1 MPLDVGIVGLPGSGK
16 TTLFSALTGVSTT
29 PYGQEHVGIAPIPD
43 ERLDPIAEIESS
55 AKTTPA
61 SIRPA

>member
-1 MPLDVGIVGLPGSGK
+1 M
-16 TTLFSALTGVSTT
+16 
-29 PYGQEHVGIAPIPD
+29 GIAPIPD

-61 SIRPA
+61 TIRLVDPPGLSAPVLGELARRTP